1 VAWPLPISTDTKDAK
16 YMKKI
21 VLILLT
27 LFPVTSFGATYYV
40 SKSGNNTNPGTLS
53 QPWATIQKAAS
64 TLVAGDTV
72 YVRGG
77 IYYEQVTPANSGTD
91 DSKITYAMYSAE
103 IPIIDG
109 TGVSPKSAS
118 WGGLFNIVGGKSHI
132 IVKGFTIRNT
142 ASISATPGLAGVL
155 IDGGHDVTVT
165 QCSINNTRS
174 SGIGVWNSTNTSNLK
189 TYITHNDI
197 QQAVNGGS
205 QECLSIAES
214 SYVDLSYNSVH
225 NGVNLD
231 TGGEGINVKGGVSYI
246 DIHHNKVYDLP
257 GEVSIYVDAYNNT
270 LSNVDVYA
278 NEVYDSGYGIGLA
291 CEQGGTINGVNIY
304 NNVVRKTA
312 SNGIEITSYGGGQR
326 NNIKIFNNTVYGNR
340 GGINVAP
347 TAITNIE
354 IYNNISASNSNYQLQ
369 VASTANIT
377 TSYNLWYGTQGTY
390 KGTNYL
396 TNNPLF
402 VETTDL
408 HLQNLSPAID
418 AGTKGPN
425 TDKDG
430 APRPQGSGYDMGAY
444 EYGDNGPPKAP
455 TALRILN

>member
-1 VAWPLPISTDTKDAK
+1 
-16 YMKKI
+16 MKKI

-27 LFPVTSFGATYYV
+27 LLPVTSFGATYYV

-64 TLVAGDTV
+64 ILVAGDTV

-91 DSKITYAMYSAE
+91 DSKITYAAYLGE
-103 IPIIDG
+103 VPIIDG
-109 TGVSPKSAS
+109 TGVSPKNTT

-132 IVKGFTIRNT
+132 TVKGFTIRNT
-142 ASISATPGLAGVL
+142 ASIPGTPGLAGVL

-165 QCSINNTRS
+165 QCSISNTRS

-205 QECLSIAES
+205 QECLTIAES
-214 SYVDLSYNSVH
+214 SYVDVSYNSVH

-231 TGGEGINVKGGVSYI
+231 TGGEGIDAKGGDSYI
-246 DIHHNKVYDLP
+246 DIHHNEVYGLP

-270 LSNVDVYA
+270 LSNVNIYA
-278 NEVYDSGYGIGLA
+278 NEVYDSGGGIGLA
-291 CEQGGTINGVNIY
+291 CELGGTINGVNIY
-304 NNVVRKTA
+304 NNVVHKTE
-312 SNGIEITSYGGGQR
+312 SQGIEITSFGGGQR
-326 NNIKIFNNTVYGNR
+326 KNVKIFNNTVYGNL
-340 GGINVAP
+340 GGINVES
-347 TAITNIE
+347 TAISNIE

-369 VASTANIT
+369 VASIANIT

-396 TNNPLF
+396 TTNPAF
-402 VETTDL
+402 VSTTDL
-408 HLQNLSPAID
+408 HLQSISPAID
-418 AGTKGPN
+418 AGTNGPDS
-425 TDKDG
+425 DKD
-430 APRPQGSGYDMGAY
+430 AVARTQGSGYDMGAY
-444 EYGDNGPPKAP
+444 EYRDDGPPKAP
-455 TALRILN
+455 TGLRLMN